1 MEQLVK
7 PDKMKE
13 VLFETNMTNRADD
26 LIDRLRL

>member
-1 MEQLVK
+1 MKHLVK